1 VRTTAPRAA
10 QAEKVQVF
18 RVTERRTPERPC
30 LNCGDPTPGNYC
42 RNCGQRKVEVHI
54 STVRMLMEAL
64 DDQFSINSALPRTLG
79 ALLFRPGHLTREY
92 MGGRIARYI
101 PPFRLYLVT
110 SVVFF
115 LALSLLPELRN
126 PDLDIGPAT
135 TVNVGPTGVRKEQA
149 ARPTPPAPRIVRVGH
164 QGQADPRG
172 LPMPPVPPPPPRL
185 HWLDGVKLGSGNAT
199 LDSIGNER
207 IAHFARM
214 EPREALRQ
222 IVSDYLGHVPQ
233 TMFVLL
239 PLFAGLLKVLYL
251 FRRRFY
257 VEHFVFAL
265 HVHAFAFV
273 TYLAMIVVRWPP
285 AVALLFA
292 WLVVYLYLALKKVYG
307 QGWLTTLAKYAVM
320 GTVYFCVASLAA
332 VLTLVAT
339 VLLA

>member
-1 VRTTAPRAA
+1 
-10 QAEKVQVF
+10 
-18 RVTERRTPERPC
+18 
-30 LNCGDPTPGNYC
+30 
-42 RNCGQRKVEVHI
+42 VEVHI
-54 STVRMLMEAL
+54 STLRLLMEAL

-126 PDLDIGPAT
+126 PDLDLGPAT
-135 TVNVGPTGVRKEQA
+135 TVRIGAAGVRREPA
-149 ARPTPPAPRIVRVGH
+149 ARPTPPAPRVVRVGH
-164 QGQADPRG
+164 DGRVGPRAFA
-172 LPMPPVPPPPPRL
+172 PPPIPPPPRRL
-185 HWLDGVKLGSGNAT
+185 SWLDGVKLRTGNAT
-199 LDSIGNER
+199 LDSIGNQR

-214 EPREALRQ
+214 EPREAIRQ

-265 HVHAFAFV
+265 HAHAFAFV
-273 TYLAMIVVRWPP
+273 VYLAMIVVRWPP
-285 AVALLFA
+285 AVAALSA
-292 WLVVYLYLALKKVYG
+292 WLLVYLFLALKKVYG
-307 QGWLTTLAKYAVM
+307 QGWIATLAKYCVL
-320 GTVYFCVASLAA
+320 GTVYFCAASLAA